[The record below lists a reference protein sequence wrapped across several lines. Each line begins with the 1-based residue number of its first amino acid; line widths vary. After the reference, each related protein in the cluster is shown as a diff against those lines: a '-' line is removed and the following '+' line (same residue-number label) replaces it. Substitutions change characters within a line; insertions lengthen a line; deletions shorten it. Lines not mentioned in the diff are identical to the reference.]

1 VRGSGAA
8 GRRARAGARA
18 LAAVNQDWR
27 EASRF
32 MPESQPTLAF
42 HAAGTGPFDGYDIRL
57 KRQYVRTDT

>member
-1 VRGSGAA
+1 VLER
-8 GRRARAGARA
+8 

-32 MPESQPTLAF
+32 MPSSQPTIAF
-42 HAAGTGPFDGYDIRL
+42 HEHGTGPFDGYDVRL